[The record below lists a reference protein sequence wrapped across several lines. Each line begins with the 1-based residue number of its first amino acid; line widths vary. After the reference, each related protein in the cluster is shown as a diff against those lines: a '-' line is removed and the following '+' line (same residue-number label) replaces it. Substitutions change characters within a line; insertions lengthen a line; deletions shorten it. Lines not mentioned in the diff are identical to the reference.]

1 VALCPCVNGFQ
12 PLKDKCG
19 TSNLTTQ
26 CRILE
31 DLNPQL
37 NLCENLESR
46 SEYFKSNKDMNKTS
60 NFAFDS
66 RIVLVTTNAEAG
78 LM

>member
-1 VALCPCVNGFQ
+1 VNGFR
-12 PLKDKCG
+12 PFKDKYG
-19 TSNLTTQ
+19 TINLTTQ
-26 CRILE
+26 RRILE

-46 SEYFKSNKDMNKTS
+46 SEYFNSNKDINNMS

-66 RIVLVTTNAEAG
+66 RIALVITNVETG